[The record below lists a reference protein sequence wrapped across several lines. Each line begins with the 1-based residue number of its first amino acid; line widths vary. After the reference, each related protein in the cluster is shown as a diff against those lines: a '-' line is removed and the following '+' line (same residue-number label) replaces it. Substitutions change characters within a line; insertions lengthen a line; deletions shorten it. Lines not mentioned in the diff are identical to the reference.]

1 MSQTA
6 TAPQKRYLGLKM
18 LGRFF
23 RLIAFVCL
31 IAALLIIAAAI
42 IALVTSPANAVGA
55 AASSTRQGTIG
66 AIIITY
72 DTSAASWITTLAQAI
87 PFLFWALIAYAAS
100 QVIDIVL
107 SINDNLR
114 NLARPGQEAVKELQ
128 QTADEMVQQSKR
140 INTLLEQHHRRL
152 DRLEKER
159 NP

>member
-6 TAPQKRYLGLKM
+6 TTPQKRYLGLKI

-23 RLIAFVCL
+23 RVIAFVCL
-31 IAALLIIAAAI
+31 IVALLIITDAI
-42 IALVTSPANAVGA
+42 ITLVTSPANAMGA
-55 AASSTRQGTIG
+55 AASSTQQGTIG

-87 PFLFWALIAYAAS
+87 PFLFWALISYSAS

-107 SINDNLR
+107 SINDGLR
-114 NLARPGQEAVKELQ
+114 NLARPGQAVVNELQ

-140 INTLLEQHHRRL
+140 VNTLLEQHHRRL